1 MTEKWWDLKDDL
13 KIYLIASIIVLPI
26 AYFLTM

>member
-13 KIYLIASIIVLPI
+13 KIYVISFLIVLPI
-26 AYFLTM
+26 AYFLSL